1 MIYPLLL
8 LLIGIAFYLAIH
20 YLRNKRFRKRNNTC
34 NIPSSNHTSETL
46 STQQLLSWIDA
57 STQGWII
64 LSATLKVSYINPKA
78 KRLLNIS
85 EHKLF
90 IEKEF
95 AGILDNS
102 KFLETI
108 INARILQRSQ
118 RVQWEL
124 DNQALDVY
132 IMPGSDD
139 LILILLQ
146 SRRSSKGQQQQ
157 DSWVSDVAHE
167 IKTPITA
174 LMLVADRLE
183 GSMQEKDSI
192 LIKRLQKE
200 LHRLQSM
207 VQDLLELSRLEN
219 NLPGQSHSDSTLILQ
234 ELIKN
239 AWNSIKP
246 LAEKQGV
253 TLKFL
258 STIKP
263 AYIIGNQPKLHRAF
277 VNILDNA
284 IRYSPDSSVV
294 ETEVLQT
301 GNDWKVT
308 IRDYGQGLSES
319 DLKDIFQRFY
329 RGDPSRTETQRA
341 GSGLGL
347 SITRQ
352 IITNHQGRIEARNH
366 HEKGTVIEVLLPQ
379 KAN

>member
-1 MIYPLLL
+1 
-8 LLIGIAFYLAIH
+8 
-20 YLRNKRFRKRNNTC
+20 
-34 NIPSSNHTSETL
+34 
-46 STQQLLSWIDA
+46 
-57 STQGWII
+57 
-64 LSATLKVSYINPKA
+64 
-78 KRLLNIS
+78 
-85 EHKLF
+85 
-90 IEKEF
+90 
-95 AGILDNS
+95 
-102 KFLETI
+102 
-108 INARILQRSQ
+108 
-118 RVQWEL
+118 EL

-366 HEKGTVIEVLLPQ
+366 HEKGTVIE
-379 KAN
+379 